1 MRRSSILT
9 LLLALSVGLLSATAQ
24 QRAYKVPEFAANWS
38 KPGAHPDHIVLNL
51 TDDPATSASVTWRT
65 RPEISEGYA
74 EIAIADAAPKFWR
87 NAKTLRAETTTMDAS
102 QIETAEVVSNYH
114 SVTFTGLLSDT
125 LYAYRV
131 GDGKIWSEW
140 IHFRTASAEPEP
152 FAFLY
157 VGDAQNYILELW
169 SRLIR
174 EGYRKAPDARFII
187 HAGDM
192 VNDAHS
198 ERQWHEWFTA
208 GGWIHRMLP
217 SVPLPGNHEFRP
229 YTPEEDAQDIDH
241 LSVQWHHQF
250 TLPENGPEGLEE
262 TAYYLDYQDVR
273 VVVLNSSEQQEEQV
287 AWLDKVLADNPSKW
301 TVVTYHH
308 PLFSASAGRDN
319 ERLRALWKPVFDKY
333 SVDLSLQGH
342 DHSYARG
349 HLDPS
354 GENLVTGVN
363 TRDATG
369 TVYVV
374 SVSGGKMYNLRPNGW
389 DDFAGVT
396 RDRAAENTQ
405 LFQVIRVDGD
415 TLSYEAYTATGQLY
429 DAFDLIKPTDG
440 GPNRMV
446 DRQQEALPERRNN
459 NTIAYEDQLPEAI
472 KRDVLARHPGYE
484 FDGVR
489 YADDPDFR
497 GYYVQLEKGNMDM
510 YLKIDMDGKVLE
522 ERMVKDY

>member
-1 MRRSSILT
+1 MRPLLILVT
-9 LLLALSVGLLSATAQ
+9 LFAVSTVSAQ
-24 QRAYKVPEFAANWS
+24 QRAYQVPEFAATWS

-51 TDDPATSASVTWRT
+51 TADPATSASVTWRT
-65 RPEISEGYA
+65 SPEISEGYA
-74 EIAIADAAPKFWR
+74 EIAVADAAPKFWR
-87 NAKTLRAETTTMDAS
+87 NAKTLKAETTTMDAS
-102 QIETAEVVSNYH
+102 KVVTAEVVSNYH
-114 SVTFTGLLSDT
+114 SVTFTGLLPDT

-131 GDGKIWSEW
+131 GNGRIWSEW
-140 IHFRTASAEPEP
+140 IQFRTASAEPQS

-187 HAGDM
+187 HAGDL
-192 VNDAHS
+192 VSEAHS

-208 GGWIHRMLP
+208 GGWVHSMLP
-217 SVPLPGNHEFRP
+217 SVPLPGNHEFEP
-229 YTPEEDAQDIDH
+229 YTPEEEAQDIEH
-241 LSVQWHHQF
+241 LSVQWHPQF
-250 TLPENGPEGLEE
+250 TLPTNGPEGLKE

-273 VVVLNSSEQQEEQV
+273 VVALNSSEDQKEQV

-301 TVVTYHH
+301 TVVSYHH
-308 PLFSASAGRDN
+308 PLFSASDGRNN
-319 ERLRALWKPVFDKY
+319 EELRALWKPVFDKY
-333 SVDLSLQGH
+333 QVDLSLQGH

-349 HLDPS
+349 HVDPA
-354 GENLVTGVN
+354 GENRVAGVN

-429 DAFDLIKPTDG
+429 DAFDLIKSADG
-440 GPNRMV
+440 GPNRLV
-446 DRQQEALPERRNN
+446 ERQQEAVAVRRHDNTITYEDKLPESIQN
-459 NTIAYEDQLPEAI
+459 
-472 KRDVLARHPGYE
+472 DVLARHPGYE
-484 FDGVR
+484 LDGVR
-489 YADDPDFR
+489 YADDPEFR
-497 GYYVQLEKGNMDM
+497 GYYVELEDADTEVH
-510 YLKIDMDGKVLE
+510 LKIDMDGKVLE
-522 ERMVKDY
+522 ERVEQD